1 MTRLS
6 NLTALAVGIAVIAP
20 AQAQTVVSTKV
31 TITAEVTVLSSGTP
45 VVTVSTNSNTV
56 TKTLADG
63 SVVSERTPL
72 TATVTATPQTIRTDL
87 YTITTTKLSNGAT
100 KVDKKL
106 VSSVVGTRTATSQ
119 SVAKGT
125 VLVTVIS
132 GPKVVVAPTPGVT
145 GQPVL
150 DYNPKTYSATA
161 YYNNTNLGRP
171 TSVPSNDPAFYITA
185 ESNNKVISTVNANY
199 AYARGWTGLG
209 STVLIMDT
217 GVNAAHPDLA
227 GKVKYTM
234 DFTGAG
240 IKDTNG
246 HGTHLAGIVAAN
258 RNGVGMHGVAYDA
271 NLAIAKVAT
280 GANVNMS
287 AVNSAMAW
295 ASQYSDVVVANL
307 SANVNY
313 SADYKAAMKQ
323 VAPGLFV
330 NNHQHYGGVNY
341 YNLETP
347 QAWNIPK
354 NMVMTVSAGNDA
366 NGYVQSPAVFATAV
380 DASGKLALGGRMLVV
395 GNWNAGL
402 GVVEGA
408 KAGTVC
414 KNYQANVCRDPYK
427 MSDFYILAPG
437 SGVTSTGINNDYK
450 VMSGTSQAAPVVA
463 GAVAIVNQLWP
474 YMTPENQVQLLL
486 KTANKKLPKYD
497 VNVMGQGLLDLD
509 AATRPVGTLGISV
522 TGRTGATVPIAGTL
536 SVAKASTPL
545 KTSSI
550 TAVDS
555 FQRDFRV
562 DVGSLM
568 NNDKRSDQ
576 FELFSGVDQPW
587 SARLAGIPT
596 ISNGNIIAGS
606 NGTNSVM
613 GWKSEENNGWTHQAV
628 LGIQQANPWVQF
640 NGMWGTMN
648 SSTNLEYTTKYQQGA
663 WYAKGGVI
671 SNNSNYTSGLVAN
684 VGAIYSAYGSV
695 GLQSGNVTVESG
707 IKPAVVS
714 GAVTLRM
721 PGSVDASGEM
731 AYDVSKVNLR
741 DTVRGYV
748 AASWTST
755 IDKTGF
761 LSLSAQVDNQRQLG
775 AAVRF
780 NKVF

>member
-31 TITAEVTVLSSGTP
+31 TTTAEVTVLSSGTP
-45 VVTVSTNSNTV
+45 KVTVSTNSNTV

-72 TATVTATPQTIRTDL
+72 TATVTATPQTIRTDR

-106 VSSVVGTRTATSQ
+106 VSSVVSTRTATSQ
-119 SVAKGT
+119 TVAKGA

-132 GPKVVVAPTPGVT
+132 GPKVVVAPTPVVT

-150 DYNPKTYSATA
+150 DYNPKTYSATS
-161 YYNNTNLGRP
+161 YYNNASLGRP
-171 TSVPSNDPAFYITA
+171 TAVPSNDPAFYITA

-227 GKVKYTM
+227 GKIKYTM
-234 DFTGAG
+234 DFTGTG
-240 IKDTNG
+240 IKDING
-246 HGTHLAGIVAAN
+246 HGTHLAGIVAAK

-313 SADYKAAMKQ
+313 SKDYKAAMTQ
-323 VAPGLFV
+323 VAPGMFV
-330 NNHQHYGGVNY
+330 NNHRHYGGTNY
-341 YNLETP
+341 YNLETA

-380 DASGKLALGGRMLVV
+380 DAAGKLALGGRMLVV

-414 KNYQANVCRDPYK
+414 KNYQANACRDPYK
-427 MSDFYILAPG
+427 ISDFYILAPG

-450 VMSGTSQAAPVVA
+450 GMSGTSQAAPVVA
-463 GAVAIVNQLWP
+463 GAVAIVSQLWP

-522 TGRTGATVPIAGTL
+522 TGRTGATVPITGTL

-613 GWKSEENNGWTHQAV
+613 GWKSQEQDGWTHQAV

-648 SSTNLEYTTKYQQGA
+648 SSTNLEYTTKYQTGA
-663 WYAKGGVI
+663 WYAKGGII

-721 PGSVDASGEM
+721 PGSVDASGDM
-731 AYDVSKVNLR
+731 MYDVSKVNLR

-748 AASWTST
+748 AASWTSQ

-761 LSLSAQVDNQRQLG
+761 LSLSTQVDNQRQVG

>member
-31 TITAEVTVLSSGTP
+31 TTTAEVTVLSSGTP

-72 TATVTATPQTIRTDL
+72 IATVTATPQTIRTDR

-106 VSSVVGTRTATSQ
+106 VSSVVSTRTATSQ
-119 SVAKGT
+119 SVAKGA

-132 GPKVVVAPTPGVT
+132 GPKVVVAPTPVVT
-145 GQPVL
+145 GQPAL

-161 YYNNTNLGRP
+161 YYNNANMGRP
-171 TSVPSNDPAFYITA
+171 TAVPSHDPAFYITA

-227 GKVKYTM
+227 GKIKYTM

-240 IKDTNG
+240 ITDTNG
-246 HGTHLAGIVAAN
+246 HGTHLAGIVAAK

-280 GANVNMS
+280 GTNVNMG

-313 SADYKAAMKQ
+313 SADYKAAMTQ
-323 VAPGLFV
+323 VSPGMFV
-330 NNHQHYGGVNY
+330 NNHRHYGGVNY

-380 DASGKLALGGRMLVV
+380 DAAGKLALGGRMLVV

-414 KNYQANVCRDPYK
+414 KNYQANICQDPYK

-437 SGVTSTGINNDYK
+437 SGVTSTAINNDYK

-463 GAVAIVNQLWP
+463 GAVAIVSQLWP

-497 VNVMGQGLLDLD
+497 VNIMGQGLLDLD

-522 TGRTGATVPIAGTL
+522 TGRTGATVPITGTL

-613 GWKSEENNGWTHQAV
+613 GWKSDNQDGWTHQAV

-721 PGSVDASGEM
+721 PGSVDASGDM
-731 AYDVSKVNLR
+731 MYDISKVNLR

-748 AASWTST
+748 AASWTSQ

-761 LSLSAQVDNQRQLG
+761 LSLSTQVDNQRQVG

>member
-31 TITAEVTVLSSGTP
+31 TTTAEVTVLSSGTP

-72 TATVTATPQTIRTDL
+72 TATVTATPQTIRTDR

-106 VSSVVGTRTATSQ
+106 VSSVVSTRTATSQ
-119 SVAKGT
+119 SVAKGA

-132 GPKVVVAPTPGVT
+132 GPKVVVAPTPVVT

-161 YYNNTNLGRP
+161 YYNNANMGRP
-171 TSVPSNDPAFYITA
+171 TAVPSNDPAFYITA

-227 GKVKYTM
+227 GKIKYTM
-234 DFTGAG
+234 DFTSTG

-258 RNGVGMHGVAYDA
+258 RNSVGMHGVAYDA

-280 GANVNMS
+280 GTNVNMG

-313 SADYKAAMKQ
+313 SADYKAAMTQ
-323 VAPGLFV
+323 VSPGMFV
-330 NNHQHYGGVNY
+330 NNHRHYGGVNY

-380 DASGKLALGGRMLVV
+380 DAAGKLALGGRMLVV

-414 KNYQANVCRDPYK
+414 KNYQANICQDPYK

-437 SGVTSTGINNDYK
+437 SGVTSTAINNDYK

-463 GAVAIVNQLWP
+463 GAVAIVSQLWP

-497 VNVMGQGLLDLD
+497 VNIMGQGLLDLD

-522 TGRTGATVPIAGTL
+522 TGRTGATVPITGTL

-613 GWKSEENNGWTHQAV
+613 GWKSDNQDGWTHQAV

-721 PGSVDASGEM
+721 PGSVDASGDM
-731 AYDVSKVNLR
+731 MYDISKVNLR

-748 AASWTST
+748 AASWTSQ

-761 LSLSAQVDNQRQLG
+761 LSLSTQVDNQRQVG

>member
-31 TITAEVTVLSSGTP
+31 TTAAEVTVLSSGTP
-45 VVTVSTNSNTV
+45 KVTVSTNSNTV
-56 TKTLADG
+56 TKTLPDG

-72 TATVTATPQTIRTDL
+72 TATVTATPQTIRTDR

-106 VSSVVGTRTATSQ
+106 VSSVVSNRTATSQ
-119 SVAKGT
+119 TVAKGT
-125 VLVTVIS
+125 IVVTVIS
-132 GPKVVVAPTPGVT
+132 GPKVVVAPVPVVT
-145 GQPVL
+145 GQPAL

-161 YYNNTNLGRP
+161 YYNNANLGRP
-171 TSVPSNDPAFYITA
+171 TAVPSHDPAFYITA

-227 GKVKYTM
+227 GKIKYTM
-234 DFTGAG
+234 DFTGTG

-246 HGTHLAGIVAAN
+246 HGTHLAGIVAAK

-280 GANVNMS
+280 GTNVNMS

-313 SADYKAAMKQ
+313 SKDYKAAMTQ
-323 VAPGLFV
+323 VAPGMFV
-330 NNHQHYGGVNY
+330 NNHQHYGGVKY

-347 QAWNIPK
+347 SAWNIPK

-366 NGYVQSPAVFATAV
+366 NGYVQNPAVFATAV
-380 DASGKLALGGRMLVV
+380 DAAGKLALGGRMLVV

-414 KNYQANVCRDPYK
+414 KNYQANACRDPYK

-437 SGVTSTGINNDYK
+437 SGVNSTGINNDYK

-463 GAVAIVNQLWP
+463 GAVAIVSQLWP

-522 TGRTGATVPIAGTL
+522 TGRTGATVPITGTL

-568 NNDKRSDQ
+568 NSDKRSDQ

-613 GWKSEENNGWTHQAV
+613 GWKSEQQDGWTHQAV

-695 GLQSGNVTVESG
+695 GLQSGNITVESG

-721 PGSVDASGEM
+721 PGSVDASGDM
-731 AYDVSKVNLR
+731 MYDVSKVNLR

-748 AASWTST
+748 AASWTSQ

-761 LSLSAQVDNQRQLG
+761 LSLSTQVDNQRQVG

>member
-20 AQAQTVVSTKV
+20 AQAQTKV
-31 TITAEVTVLSSGTP
+31 TTTAEVTVLSSGTP

-56 TKTLADG
+56 TKTLPDG

-72 TATVTATPQTIRTDL
+72 TYTVTATPQTIRTDT
-87 YTITTTKLSNGAT
+87 YTITTTKLSNGAVT
-100 KVDKKL
+100 VVKTLK
-106 VSSVVGTRTATSQ
+106 SSVVSTRTATSQ

-132 GPKVVVAPTPGVT
+132 GPKVVIAPTPVVT
-145 GQPVL
+145 GQPTL

-161 YYNNTNLGRP
+161 YYNNANLGRP
-171 TSVPSNDPAFYITA
+171 TAVPSHDPAFYITA
-185 ESNNKVISTVNANY
+185 ESNNKVISTINANY

-227 GKVKYTM
+227 GKIKYTM
-234 DFTGAG
+234 DFTGTG

-246 HGTHLAGIVAAN
+246 HGTHLAGIVAAK

-287 AVNSAMAW
+287 AVNSAMVW
-295 ASQYSDVVVANL
+295 ASQYSDIVVANL

-313 SADYKAAMKQ
+313 SKDYKAAMTQ
-323 VAPGLFV
+323 VAPGMFV
-330 NNHQHYGGVNY
+330 NNHRHYGGVNY

-347 QAWNIPK
+347 SAWNIPK

-366 NGYVQSPAVFATAV
+366 NGYVQNPAVFATAV
-380 DASGKLALGGRMLVV
+380 DAAGKLALGGRMLVV

-414 KNYQANVCRDPYK
+414 KNYQANVCQDPYK

-450 VMSGTSQAAPVVA
+450 GKSGTSQAAPVVA
-463 GAVAIVNQLWP
+463 GAVAIVSQLWP

-522 TGRTGATVPIAGTL
+522 TGRTGATVPITGTL
-536 SVAKASTPL
+536 SVANASTPL

-613 GWKSEENNGWTHQAV
+613 GWKSEQQDGWTHQAV

-648 SSTNLEYTTKYQQGA
+648 SSTNLEYTTKYQTGA

-695 GLQSGNVTVESG
+695 GLQSGNITVESG

-714 GAVTLRM
+714 GVVTLRM
-721 PGSVDASGEM
+721 PGSVDASGDM
-731 AYDVSKVNLR
+731 MYDVSKVNLR

-748 AASWTST
+748 AASWTSQ

-761 LSLSAQVDNQRQLG
+761 LSLSTQVDNQRQVG

>member
-1 MTRLS
+1 MTSLS
-6 NLTALAVGIAVIAP
+6 NLAALAVGIAVVAP

-31 TITAEVTVLSSGTP
+31 TTTVEVTVLSTGAP

-63 SVVSERTPL
+63 SVVSERTP
-72 TATVTATPQTIRTDL
+72 TTTTVTSTPQTIRSDT
-87 YTITTTKLSNGAT
+87 YATTTTTLSNGAV
-100 KVDKKL
+100 KVEKKL
-106 VSSVVGTRTATSQ
+106 VSSVTSTRTTTSQ
-119 SVAKGT
+119 SVVKGA
-125 VLVTVIS
+125 VVATVIS
-132 GPKVVVAPTPGVT
+132 GPKVVVSVVPITT
-145 GQPVL
+145 GQLAL
-150 DYNPKTYSATA
+150 DFNPKNYSPTT
-161 YYNNTNLGRP
+161 YYNNVNLGRP
-171 TSVPSNDPAFYITA
+171 TAVPSNDPAFYLTA
-185 ESNNKVISTVNANY
+185 ESNNKVISTINANY

-217 GVNAAHPDLA
+217 GVNTAHPDLA
-227 GKVKYTM
+227 GKIKYTM
-234 DFTGAG
+234 DFTGTG
-240 IKDTNG
+240 ITDTNG

-258 RNGVGMHGVAYDA
+258 NNGVGMFGVAYDA
-271 NLAIAKVAT
+271 KLAIAKVAT
-280 GANVNMS
+280 GTNVNMG

-295 ASQYSDVVVANL
+295 ASQYSDVVVASL

-313 SADYKAAMKQ
+313 SADYKAAMTQ
-323 VAPGLFV
+323 VAPGMFV
-330 NNHQHYGGVNY
+330 NNHQYYGGAKY

-354 NMVMTVSAGNDA
+354 NMVMTVSAGNDS
-366 NGYVQSPAVFATAV
+366 NGYVQSPAVFASAV
-380 DASGKLALGGRMLVV
+380 DAAGNLALGGRMLVV

-414 KNYQANVCRDPYK
+414 KNYQAGACRDTYK
-427 MSDFYILAPG
+427 TSDFYILAPG

-486 KTANKKLPKYD
+486 KTANKKLPNYD
-497 VNVMGQGLLDLD
+497 VNIMGQGLLDLD
-509 AATRPVGTLGISV
+509 AATRPVGALGISV

-536 SVAKASTPL
+536 SVANASTTL

-555 FQRDFRV
+555 FQRDFKV
-562 DVGSLM
+562 DVSSLV
-568 NNDKRSDQ
+568 NNTKRSDQ

-606 NGTNSVM
+606 NGINSVM
-613 GWKSEENNGWTHQAV
+613 GWKSTESNGWTHQAV
-628 LGIQQANPWVQF
+628 VGVQQANPWIQF

-648 SSTNLEYTTKYQQGA
+648 SSTNLEYTTKYQQGD
-663 WYAKGGVI
+663 WYAKGGII

-684 VGAIYSAYGSV
+684 VGTIYSAYGSV
-695 GLQSGNVTVESG
+695 GLQNGNVTVETG
-707 IKPAVVS
+707 IKPTIVS

-721 PGSVDASGEM
+721 PGSVDSSGEM
-731 AYDVSKVNLR
+731 MYNVSKINLR

-748 AASWTST
+748 AASWSGQ

-780 NKVF
+780 NKMF

>member
-1 MTRLS
+1 MTRLL

-31 TITAEVTVLSSGTP
+31 TTTAEVTVLSSGTP
-45 VVTVSTNSNTV
+45 KVTVSTNSNTV

-72 TATVTATPQTIRTDL
+72 TATVTATPQTIRTDR

-106 VSSVVGTRTATSQ
+106 VSSVVSTRTATSQ
-119 SVAKGT
+119 SVAKGA

-132 GPKVVVAPTPGVT
+132 GPKIVVATTPVVT

-161 YYNNTNLGRP
+161 YYNNANLGRP
-171 TSVPSNDPAFYITA
+171 TAVPSNDPAFYITA

-227 GKVKYTM
+227 GKIKYTM
-234 DFTGAG
+234 DFTGGG

-246 HGTHLAGIVAAN
+246 HGTHLAGIVAAK

-313 SADYKAAMKQ
+313 SADYKAAMTQ
-323 VAPGLFV
+323 VSPGMFV
-330 NNHQHYGGVNY
+330 NNHRHYGGVKY

-380 DASGKLALGGRMLVV
+380 DAAGKLALGGRMLVV

-414 KNYQANVCRDPYK
+414 KNYQANICQDPYK

-437 SGVTSTGINNDYK
+437 SGVNSTAINNDYK

-463 GAVAIVNQLWP
+463 GAVAIVSQLWP

-522 TGRTGATVPIAGTL
+522 TGRTGATVPITGTL

-555 FQRDFRV
+555 FQRDFKV
-562 DVGSLM
+562 DIGSLM

-613 GWKSEENNGWTHQAV
+613 GWKSDNQDGWTHQAV

-648 SSTNLEYTTKYQQGA
+648 SSTNLEYTTKYQTGA

-721 PGSVDASGEM
+721 PGSVDASGDM
-731 AYDVSKVNLR
+731 MYDISKVNLR

-748 AASWTST
+748 AASWTSQ

-761 LSLSAQVDNQRQLG
+761 LSLSTQVDNQRQVG